1 MFEQYNLSSLDT
13 ESLDNDKI
21 RRYTT
26 EMREKIKYLSLWR
39 HSLEHSKKIEFYK
52 TFKDEY
58 STSDYLYQLRH
69 CDERQN
75 FGTK

>member
-26 EMREKIKYLSLWR
+26 EMREKIKYLSFRR
-39 HSLEHSKKIEFYK
+39 HSLEH
-52 TFKDEY
+52 
-58 STSDYLYQLRH
+58 
-69 CDERQN
+69 
-75 FGTK
+75 